1 MSAQSPLTR
10 ILVVEDDQ
18 SVASLLQGVLG
29 SYGYDVELADDLSV
43 LQASREHLPDLILL
57 DLLMPMV
64 SGDEAARELHD
75 LPETSDIPIV
85 LMSGAPDV
93 SQRAAELGVAGFLRK
108 PFDLDDLLEVVKR
121 TLRTVK

>member
-57 DLLMPMV
+57 DLLMPVV

-93 SQRAAELGVAGFLRK
+93 EQRAAELGVAGFLHK
-108 PFDLDDLLEVVKR
+108 PFDLDDLLDVVKR
-121 TLRTVK
+121 TLAR

>member
-1 MSAQSPLTR
+1 MSAQSPLSR

-57 DLLMPMV
+57 DLLMPVV
-64 SGDEAARELHD
+64 SGDEAARELHE

-93 SQRAAELGVAGFLRK
+93 EQRAAELGVAGFLHK
-108 PFDLDDLLEVVKR
+108 PFDLDDLLDVVKR
-121 TLRTVK
+121 TLAR

>member
-57 DLLMPMV
+57 DLLMPVV
-64 SGDEAARELHD
+64 SGDEAARELHE

-93 SQRAAELGVAGFLRK
+93 EQRAAELGVAGFLHK
-108 PFDLDDLLEVVKR
+108 PFDLDDLLDVVKR
-121 TLRTVK
+121 TLAR